1 MNASNHKFSME
12 KIIELV
18 EKWLITGE
26 LNADMLS
33 ADFKFVSPF
42 WKSNTKTEFVNKF
55 QDPTVYQEVSLS
67 KIIKFDPL
75 IRLKGLDGKH
85 FAIAL
90 QYHTKNGNSVDE
102 VVYGKVSDNG
112 LLTKLHSIYDLEAT
126 KKALEL

>member
-1 MNASNHKFSME
+1 MHENNHEFSIE

-26 LNADMLS
+26 LNVDMLS
-33 ADFKFVSPF
+33 DNFQFVSPF

-55 QDPTVYQEVSLS
+55 QDSTLYQAVSLS

-90 QYHTKNGNSVDE
+90 QYHTKNGGSVDE
-102 VVYGKVSDNG
+102 AVWGKVSDNG
-112 LLTKLHSIYDLEAT
+112 LLTELRSIYDLEAT